1 MSTATS
7 RSTRQVIEP
16 GPKRPSSSRREVSE
30 AVTGDQEHLVQ
41 PGSQL
46 LLPRIV
52 EAGLEH
58 RNELRPGAFVDE
70 HHEAKTQSL
79 FVFAVERRQSFEL
92 ATIRRRFI
100 G

>member
-1 MSTATS
+1 MS
-7 RSTRQVIEP
+7 RSTFGIIGLET
-16 GPKRPSSSRREVSE
+16 
-30 AVTGDQEHLVQ
+30 AIALTLEHLVQ

-70 HHEAKTQSL
+70 HHEAENPIA
-79 FVFAVERRQSFEL
+79 FR
-92 ATIRRRFI
+92 IR